1 MSILVVNGLAKY
13 WGAELL
19 FERVGFALNPGE
31 KLALMGRNGSGK
43 TTLLHILLGQEEYDT
58 GTVTLAGRTRV
69 AYLSQD
75 PCFADRGTVLA
86 EAHSALAHL
95 QSMEDELRNLEAQ
108 MAVYSG
114 GALDALVSRY
124 GEVATRFESQGGYEA
139 RAKVL
144 NVLFGLGFSPAELE
158 KSAHLLSGGQKVRLG
173 LAKVLLE
180 EPDLLLLDEP
190 TNHLDLAATE
200 WLESYLK
207 DMKSA
212 AILVS
217 HDRYFLDRVI
227 SRVYELEHH
236 TGADYAGNYSYYV
249 QEKQRRLEA
258 QREAYER
265 QQAEYSKLEAFY
277 LKWRLTPS
285 RKNQAM
291 SRKKQLEK
299 MDLIERPKAHQR
311 GMKLR
316 WQSTTRTGDD
326 VLQAVNLAKRFGGEA
341 LFAGVDLRLYAGD
354 KVALVGPN
362 GVGKSTFLKVVHEL
376 LPPSEG
382 TFRWGVGVKRGY
394 FSQDLDDLD
403 SNRTCLEEILK
414 IPDFNNFDARSL
426 LGRFLFPCDAVHKLV
441 GTCSGGER
449 NRLTL
454 AKLVV
459 SGANVL
465 ILDEPTNHLDLA
477 AKGVLQD
484 ALQAFAGTI
493 VFVSHDRY
501 FIDHVASKVWEFADR
516 RVTEYEGNYT
526 AYKEEKAR
534 REAFRLEAQAAQ
546 ARVVVE
552 KGDVKLAEQAK
563 PSKQERLNAK
573 TVTAIED
580 KITTLEAYQAQLEE
594 RLPLHSSYKGDGGR
608 ELVTEYKRV
617 QAELEHLYQEW
628 EALWTAASAS
638 LGATLR
644 DRLR

>member
-1 MSILVVNGLAKY
+1 MSILTVKGLAKY

-19 FERVGFALNPGE
+19 FCDVDFALNPSE

-43 TTLLHILLGQEEYDT
+43 TTLLQMLLGKEEYDA
-58 GTVTLAGRTRV
+58 GTITLAGRTRV

-75 PCFADRGTVLA
+75 PCFADGSTVLA
-86 EAHSALAHL
+86 EAQSALTQL
-95 QSMEDELRNLEAQ
+95 QSLENELRNLEAQ
-108 MAVYSG
+108 MAQKSG
-114 GALDALVSRY
+114 EAVDALVSRY
-124 GEVATRFESQGGYEA
+124 GEVAARFESQGGYEA
-139 RAKVL
+139 RAKVMT
-144 NVLFGLGFSPAELE
+144 VLFGLGFSPAELE
-158 KSAHLLSGGQKVRLG
+158 KPAHLLSGGQKVRLG

-180 EPDLLLLDEP
+180 APDLLLLDEP

-207 DMKSA
+207 EMKSA

-236 TGADYAGNYSYYV
+236 TGVDYAGNYSYYV
-249 QEKQRRLEA
+249 EEKQRRLEA
-258 QREAYER
+258 QQELYER
-265 QQAEYSKLEAFY
+265 QQAEYAKLEAFY

-299 MDLIERPKAHQR
+299 MDLMERPKTHQR

-316 WQSTTRTGDD
+316 WQGTTRTGDD
-326 VLQAVNLAKRFGGEA
+326 VLQVVNLAKRFEA
-341 LFAGVDLRLYAGD
+341 ETLFAGVDLRLYAGD

-362 GVGKSTFLKVVHEL
+362 GVGKSTLLKVVHEL

-394 FSQDLDDLD
+394 FSQDLDNLNH
-403 SNRTCLEEILK
+403 SRTCLEEMLEL
-414 IPDFNNFDARSL
+414 PGFNNYDARSL
-426 LGRFLFPCDAVHKLV
+426 LGRFLFSGDAVHKSV

-449 NRLTL
+449 NRLIL

-465 ILDEPTNHLDLA
+465 ILDEPTNHLDLE

-493 VFVSHDRY
+493 LFVSHDRY
-501 FIDHVASKVWEFADR
+501 FIDQVATKVLEFADR

-526 AYKEEKAR
+526 AYKDEKAR
-534 REAFRLEAQAAQ
+534 REAFRLAAQAAQ
-546 ARVVVE
+546 AKVAVE
-552 KGDVKLAEQAK
+552 KAQVKVTEQAK
-563 PSKQERLNAK
+563 VSRQEKRLAQE
-573 TVTAIED
+573 VAAIEE
-580 KITTLEAYQAQLEE
+580 KIAALETHKAQLEE
-594 RLPLHSSYKGDGGR
+594 RLSLDSSYKGDGGR
-608 ELVTEYKRV
+608 ELVAEYNRV
-617 QAELEHLYQEW
+617 KTELEHLYREW
-628 EALWTAASAS
+628 EAIGTVPIAASMNCD
-638 LGATLR
+638 LPAT
-644 DRLR
+644 